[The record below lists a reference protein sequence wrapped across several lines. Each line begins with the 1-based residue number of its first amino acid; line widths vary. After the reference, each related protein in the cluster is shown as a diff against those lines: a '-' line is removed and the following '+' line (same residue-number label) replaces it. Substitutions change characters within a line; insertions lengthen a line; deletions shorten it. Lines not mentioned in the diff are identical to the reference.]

1 MKTVYDALIVGG
13 GHNALTAA
21 GYLAKA
27 GYKVAVFERRHVI
40 GGAVCTEDDIIPGYK
55 MDVGSGVHIMIHLTP
70 VVRDLDLEAHGLEY
84 IDMNPIAYAP
94 ISGGGGFGLYKDLDQ
109 TCDDIAKISPK
120 DADSYRKFVKSWDE
134 FSGRLFNAFQKAP
147 TAWNLIS
154 SFTSTKPPDM
164 DLLMGVIRS
173 YGHYIRAN
181 FEHPGVQ
188 SALAWLA
195 AQSGPAPHEIG
206 AGGFLMWHAVLHKFG
221 AKRAVGG
228 SGALTKAMKKAIE
241 HMGGE
246 VFLEAPVAKI
256 ELEGG
261 RAKRV
266 VLQDGRSFEGRVVIS
281 GAHVQ
286 TTLLE
291 LVGPENLPANLPW
304 KVKNL
309 RVGNG
314 FGLIHRVTAD
324 RLPEYPGA
332 SENATNGMQL
342 LCPSLEYLEQAF
354 RDYDNGIPSRNP
366 AVLGMTFTKL
376 DPSLAPPNKHLLYL
390 WSQYYPFERSDG
402 RIWDKDA
409 ELEEGSKI
417 EEVLYRYAPNMRG
430 RIEERFTQTPLDIQN
445 RIGLKKGN
453 VMHLE
458 MSLDQMFSL
467 RPLPE
472 LSGYR
477 TPIPGLYL
485 CGASTH
491 PGGGVF
497 AASGRSAALVAMHDL
512 EGGAYGKAK
521 KWLEEAFGGQSTGKT
536 RASR

>member
-1 MKTVYDALIVGG
+1 MLLAMKTIYDALIVGG
-13 GHNALTAA
+13 GHNALTSA

-40 GGAVCTEDDIIPGYK
+40 GGAVCTEDDILPGYK

-70 VVRDLDLEAHGLEY
+70 VVKDLCLEEHGLQY
-84 IDMNPIAYAP
+84 LDMDPIAYAP
-94 ISGGGGFGLYKDLDQ
+94 LEGGGGFGLYKDLER
-109 TCDDIAKISPK
+109 TCQEIAVFSPH
-120 DADSYRKFVKSWDE
+120 DAAAYRKFVKSWDE
-134 FSGRLFNAFQKAP
+134 FSGKLFKAFQKSP

-154 SFTSTKPPDM
+154 SFAGRKPPEI
-164 DLLMGVIRS
+164 DLLLGVIRS
-173 YGHYIRAN
+173 YGHYLRGH
-181 FEHPGVQ
+181 FEHAGVR

-228 SGALTKAMKKAIE
+228 SGALTKALKASIE

-246 VFLEAPVAKI
+246 VHLNAPVKKI

-261 RAKRV
+261 TAKRII
-266 VLQDGRSFEGRVVIS
+266 LEDGRSFEGRVIIS

-286 TTLLE
+286 TTLLD
-291 LVGPENLPANLPW
+291 LVGAENLPSNLAW
-304 KVKNL
+304 KTENI

-314 FGLIHRVTAD
+314 FGLIHRFSSSK
-324 RLPEYPGA
+324 LPEYAGA
-332 SENATNGMQL
+332 PEQATNGMQL

-354 RDYDNGIPSRNP
+354 RDYDNGIPSKNP
-366 AVLGMTFTKL
+366 AALAMTFTKL
-376 DPSLAPPNKHLLYL
+376 DPSLAPPHKHLIYL
-390 WSQYYPFERSDG
+390 WGQYYPFERSDG
-402 RIWDKDA
+402 RIWDSSA
-409 ELEEGSKI
+409 EAEEGAKL
-417 EEVLYRYAPNMRG
+417 EEVLFKYAPNMRG
-430 RIEERFTQTPLDIQN
+430 TIEGRFTQSPLDLER
-445 RIGLKKGN
+445 RIGLRKGN

-458 MSLDQMFSL
+458 MGLDQMFSL

-477 TPIPGLYL
+477 TPIKGLYL

-497 AASGRSAALVAMHDL
+497 AASGRASALVAMHDL
-512 EGGAYGKAK
+512 EGGAFGRAK
-521 KWLEEAFGGQSTGKT
+521 TWIEQAMQK
-536 RASR
+536 